1 MVSIKEEIIPN
12 SPFHYSGPLL
22 VILSVSS
29 NMDFGDT
36 REVSLSGPYRM
47 LSEDRKECVL
57 TIEMNVYS
65 Q

>member
-1 MVSIKEEIIPN
+1 
-12 SPFHYSGPLL
+12 
-22 VILSVSS
+22 
-29 NMDFGDT
+29 MDFGDT